1 MNSTTKLGRP
11 IVVHH
16 SIVVCDQYSEHEFS
30 IVTDG
35 RRAYAST
42 TDGRVET
49 EEFWRIED
57 TSRIAATCPCR
68 QEFPRTSED
77 QCTGQLVVDL
87 TSPGWTADPE
97 KVATFE
103 NHADFLIE
111 H

>member
-1 MNSTTKLGRP
+1 MNDAPALGRP
-11 IVVHH
+11 IVIHE
-16 SIVVCDQYSEHEFS
+16 STVVCDQYSEHEFTV
-30 IVTDG
+30 VTDG

-42 TDGRVET
+42 IDGSIET

-68 QEFPRTSED
+68 QEFPRTSET

-87 TSPGWTADPE
+87 TSPDWTAEPVS
-97 KVATFE
+97 VALFE
-103 NHADFLIE
+103 ARADFLIE